1 MKKFDDNTEL
11 ADEPVPKR
19 LEAEPEL
26 DPDPEPAEVNDEDE
40 DEEDEDEED
49 CEVVE
54 IALLSW
60 LNDSPNASTHL
71 ESKIVVGERLTV
83 LIGPS
88 KA

>member
-19 LEAEPEL
+19 LEDEP
-26 DPDPEPAEVNDEDE
+26 DPDPAEVKDE
-40 DEEDEDEED
+40 DEEEDEED
-49 CEVVE
+49 CEEEDCDVVE

-60 LNDSPNASTHL
+60 LNDYPNASTHL
-71 ESKIVVGERLTV
+71 ESKIVVGVRLTV